1 MTPAPPAPA
10 TCQILMFLRRKILQL
25 IGLSALFIALQM
37 QAHGFTIEAEKRFG
51 SASAPNEIRIVSSTD
66 IDVFQPVIEGYIREH
81 PSIAIRYI
89 VSPSQGLYDAVARE
103 GEVFDLVIS
112 SAMDLQMK
120 LANDGLTQPLRQDI
134 ITARPAWARWRDRL
148 VGVAQEP
155 AVVLLADEALAG
167 GLPVPRTRRDLIN
180 LLRDNPDRFRGR
192 IGTYDP
198 AVAGAG
204 YLFAAQDARMSDTF
218 WRLAEVM
225 GRLDA
230 KLYCCSGEMI
240 ADVQTK
246 RILMAYNVLGSYL
259 PRDKVAKEG
268 FEVIE
273 LEDFTITLLR
283 TALVPSNAPRP
294 GLAQDFLA
302 FLVSPAGQR
311 LLTERAGLPPIDPGV
326 YTERPHLRP
335 IRLDPGLLAQLDKL
349 TRARFLEEW
358 RAAMEQP

>member
-1 MTPAPPAPA
+1 M
-10 TCQILMFLRRKILQL
+10 
-25 IGLSALFIALQM
+25 
-37 QAHGFTIEAEKRFG
+37 
-51 SASAPNEIRIVSSTD
+51 SSTD
-66 IDVFQPVIEGYIREH
+66 IDVFQPVIEGYIQEH
-81 PSIAIRYI
+81 PSIAIHYI
-89 VSPSQGLYDAVARE
+89 VSPSQGLYDAVAKD

-120 LANDGLTQPLRQDI
+120 LANDGLTQPLRQEI
-134 ITARPAWARWRDRL
+134 IAARPSWARWRDRL

-167 GLPVPRTRRDLIN
+167 GLQVPRTRRDLIN
-180 LLRDNPDRFRGR
+180 LMRDNPERFRGR

-230 KLYCCSGEMI
+230 RLYCCSGEMI
-240 ADVQTK
+240 ADIQTK
-246 RILMAYNVLGSYL
+246 KLLIAYNVLGSYM
-259 PRDKVAKEG
+259 PRDKVAREG

-283 TALVPSNAPRP
+283 TALVPSNAPYP

-302 FLVSPAGQR
+302 FLVSPSGQK

-358 RAAMEQP
+358 HAAMEQP